1 MSMVGGCCGC
11 LSFRCVFYRRL
22 ISDGASKGIFAT
34 WTHTTAST
42 QTQGTSQ
49 NSIPVCMFNLYC
61 YMCLHPSVPLVWL
74 DRWLFVGSNCCTNRW
89 YRCRGGLAAPG
100 PELLFLYGFLALVLC
115 VLGVG
120 YPVFRFVLKRL
131 SQLSFFR

>member
-1 MSMVGGCCGC
+1 MAVCHFGVVFTDGLFQMEHQKGYSSRGRIPRLQPRHRELLKIAFLYACSISIATCACILLYPLCGLIVGYLLAVTAVQIGG
-11 LSFRCVFYRRL
+11 
-22 ISDGASKGIFAT
+22 
-34 WTHTTAST
+34 TTAAE
-42 QTQGTSQ
+42 
-49 NSIPVCMFNLYC
+49 
-61 YMCLHPSVPLVWL
+61 
-74 DRWLFVGSNCCTNRW
+74 
-89 YRCRGGLAAPG
+89 GLAAPG